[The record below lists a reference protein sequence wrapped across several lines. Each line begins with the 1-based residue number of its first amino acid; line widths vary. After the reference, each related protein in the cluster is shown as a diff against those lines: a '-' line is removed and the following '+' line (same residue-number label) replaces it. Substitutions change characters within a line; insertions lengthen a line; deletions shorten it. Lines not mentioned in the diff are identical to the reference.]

1 MRAKLAR
8 ERKAWE
14 AEQQKRRDERMRIIR
29 EQQEAK
35 EAKVREMA
43 EKMRQ
48 EAEERQAEYEKQK
61 AAEEE
66 LRLSYKRNQDKILEA
81 TKRSLD
87 KVRALEDQ
95 LKAHRQSRPVRIV
108 IEYARPLSIAE
119 SQTSSTLSDDV
130 DVLLEELRK
139 QNPEWE
145 ERRQAVLQVRIA
157 SGVVVPS

>member
-61 AAEEE
+61 ATEEE

-95 LKAHRQSRPVRIV
+95 LKARRQSRPVRIV
-108 IEYARPLSIAE
+108 IECARPLSIAE